1 METLRTR
8 YLREVA
14 GSGPFL
20 GCEGTVR
27 GGAAVMPSAA
37 TAALTAEVC
46 SHASEEHF
54 MVIAERH
61 FPRSGSGTGYSTLL
75 RPPGPISSG
84 ATIPLTLQPMYYA
97 LVTGWG

>member
-1 METLRTR
+1 METLRTH

-14 GSGPFL
+14 EGGPFL
-20 GCEGTVR
+20 GCEWTVR
-27 GGAAVMPSAA
+27 GRVAVMSSAV

-46 SHASEEHF
+46 SHASEDHF

-61 FPRSGSGTGYSTLL
+61 FPRSGSGTGSPDITSAPRAHFFKGHHSLHL
-75 RPPGPISSG
+75 V
-84 ATIPLTLQPMYYA
+84 A